1 MDCYTLLKNAVE
13 EQGIIF
19 TDDMA
24 NKFEDYYNLLIEWNK
39 KINLTAITE
48 KEDVYKKHF
57 VDSIKAISYSKIK
70 ESKTLIDVG
79 TGAGLPGIP
88 IKIILPDLD
97 ITLLDSLNKR
107 VIFLEECITKLK
119 LDKISAL
126 HGRAEDFAQDKRFRE
141 KFDIVISRAVA
152 NLPVL
157 VEICLGFSKVG
168 GYFVALKG
176 PSITD
181 ELIVSDK
188 VVKLMGGKVLG
199 VRDVI
204 FENKEFN
211 HKILVIEKIK
221 HTPRELPR
229 KAGIAAK
236 NPL

>member
-1 MDCYTLLKNAVE
+1 LKNAVE
-13 EQGIIF
+13 EQGIKF

-57 VDSIKAISYSKIK
+57 VDSIKAISYSEIK
-70 ESKTLIDVG
+70 GSKTLIDVG

-88 IKIILPDLD
+88 IKIILPELE

-107 VIFLEECITKLK
+107 VVFLEECIAKLR
-119 LDKISAL
+119 LDKISAF

-157 VEICLGFSKVG
+157 VEICLGFSKIG

-176 PSITD
+176 PSIND

-204 FENKEFN
+204 FENTEFN

-229 KAGIAAK
+229 KAGTASK